1 MKRNSRLLAG
11 SAVFTAVAV
20 SAAVAVAPPAHS
32 TLSAAGAPSSVT
44 AEPSPFSA
52 TSSASAGSTT
62 ASSPATQPGRDSAG
76 HTGQRAY
83 DPVPALNRAAYPIHS
98 TEATGSLYD
107 LRPLNRM
114 VGNASVVGIGEATH
128 NSREFFT
135 LRDRIFR
142 SLVAEKGFTTFAHE
156 TSWSTGVSLDRY
168 ITTGVGDPREIMR
181 REFQGSYLWNVRE
194 FLEQIE
200 WMREYNKH
208 HAIKLRFVGVDLN
221 YVGPEV
227 LDRVTDFVGETRPEL
242 LQQVTDL
249 YAGIRSTAE
258 VQQWTEDY
266 VVKPLAERVQLE
278 AAARQVMTTVASLP
292 PSTEQTWALQHA
304 RAAWQVAKL
313 YSFDFSSGAPPMEA
327 FLFRDQVMAENVA
340 WWNRVTGDKVV
351 AGAHN
356 GHIGY
361 EGSPQYPKTQG
372 AFLREQLGKRYVT
385 IGLSFDRGSFNAN
398 DADDPEAGI
407 RTFTIGSAPAGNN
420 EYTLDRVRY
429 DDYVVDLRT
438 LPRQTRE
445 WLMVERP
452 TRDIG
457 NAYPS
462 PDLPIAL
469 GASYD
474 LLIHLDTV
482 TAADRLSD

>member
-1 MKRNSRLLAG
+1 MKRNSRLFAG
-11 SAVFTAVAV
+11 SALFTAVAMA
-20 SAAVAVAPPAHS
+20 AAVAVAQPAYS
-32 TLSAAGAPSSVT
+32 TPSAAGATSGV
-44 AEPSPFSA
+44 AAAPSP
-52 TSSASAGSTT
+52 TSAGSTT
-62 ASSPATQPGRDSAG
+62 ASSPASKPGRDSAG
-76 HTGQRAY
+76 HTGRRAY
-83 DPVPALNRAAYPIHS
+83 DPVRALNRAAYPISS
-98 TEATGSLYD
+98 TEATGSLRD

-142 SLVAEKGFTTFAHE
+142 SLVAKKGFTTFGHE

-168 ITTGVGDPREIMR
+168 ITTGVGNPREIMR
-181 REFQGSYLWNVRE
+181 REFQGSSYQLWNVRE
-194 FLEQIE
+194 YLEQIE

-208 HAIKLRFVGVDLN
+208 HARKLRFMGDDIG

-227 LDRVTDFVGETRPEL
+227 LDRVTGFVGKTRPAL
-242 LQQVTDL
+242 LPQVTRL

-258 VQQWTEDY
+258 VGPWFTDY
-266 VVKPLAERVQLE
+266 FNKPLAERVRLE
-278 AAARQVMTTVASLP
+278 AATRQVMTTVASLP
-292 PSTEQTWALQHA
+292 PSTERTWALQHA

-313 YSFDFSSGAPPMEA
+313 FSYDLSEGVPPEA
-327 FLFRDQVMAENVA
+327 HRFRDQMMAENVA
-340 WWNRVTGDKVV
+340 WWNRVTGGKIVV
-351 AGAHN
+351 GAHN
-356 GHIGY
+356 GHIAY
-361 EGSPQYPKTQG
+361 ETSDPARYPKMQG
-372 AFLREQLGKRYVT
+372 AFLREQLGKRYVN
-385 IGLSFDRGSFNAN
+385 IGLSFDRGSFNAF
-398 DADDPEAGI
+398 DIEDPTAPI

-438 LPRQTRE
+438 LPRPMKK

-457 NAYPS
+457 SIYPF

-469 GASYD
+469 GKSYD

>member
-11 SAVFTAVAV
+11 TTLLTAVAM
-20 SAAVAVAPPAHS
+20 SAAVAVAQPAYS
-32 TLSAAGAPSSVT
+32 SLSAAGGAASSVT
-44 AEPSPFSA
+44 AAPSA
-52 TSSASAGSTT
+52 TSPTSAGSTT
-62 ASSPATQPGRDSAG
+62 VLSPVIESGRDSAG
-76 HTGQRAY
+76 HTGQGAY
-83 DPVPALNRAAYPIHS
+83 DPVRALNRAAYPIWS
-98 TEATGSLYD
+98 TEATGSLRD
-107 LRPLNRM
+107 LRPLHRM
-114 VGNASVVGIGEATH
+114 VGDASVVGIGEPAH

-142 SLVAEKGFTTFAHE
+142 SLAAKKGFTTFGHE

-168 ITTGVGDPREIMR
+168 ITTGVGNPREIMR

-194 FLEQIE
+194 YLEQIE

-208 HAIKLRFVGVDLN
+208 HARKLRLMGDDIG

-227 LDRVTDFVGETRPEL
+227 LDRVTGFVGKTRPAL
-242 LQQVTDL
+242 LPQVTDL

-258 VQQWTEDY
+258 YNAWFNDY
-266 VVKPLAERVQLE
+266 LNKPLTERVRLE
-278 AAARQVMTTVASLP
+278 TATREVMTTVASLP
-292 PSTEQTWALQHA
+292 HSTEQTWALQHA

-313 YSFDFSSGAPPMEA
+313 YSYDFSAGVPSEA
-327 FLFRDQVMAENVA
+327 LLFRDQMMAENVA
-340 WWNRVTGDKVV
+340 WWNRVTGGKIVV
-351 AGAHN
+351 GAHN
-356 GHIGY
+356 GHIAY
-361 EGSPQYPKTQG
+361 ETADPARYPKTQG

-385 IGLSFDRGSFNAN
+385 IGLSFDRGSFNAI
-398 DADDPEAGI
+398 DIEDPTAPI

-420 EYTLDRVRY
+420 EHTLDQVRY

-438 LPRQTRE
+438 LPRQTKQ
-445 WLMVERP
+445 WLTVERP

-457 NAYPS
+457 NVYPS

-469 GASYD
+469 GKSYD

-482 TAADRLSD
+482 TAADRLDD